1 MVGQSLW
8 LGLIYASYTFG
19 CSHFFKQGT
28 SGIHLNYYEASLF
41 DKNYVAFGMSQIR
54 AQRCVVGNMI

>member
-1 MVGQSLW
+1 MLP
-8 LGLIYASYTFG
+8 
-19 CSHFFKQGT
+19 
-28 SGIHLNYYEASLF
+28 IHLGVVISSNKGHLEFTYEASLF